1 MLYAAYQ
8 PRLDI
13 LSQVSF
19 TETNG
24 GGCRLL
30 VAVLSRYKVAFAVF
44 GSSSWLIDVS
54 DGYVVSI
61 GAYLAFT
68 HPRYASS
75 GSLIH
80 SSVHRGTM

>member
-44 GSSSWLIDVS
+44 GSSSWD
-54 DGYVVSI
+54 
-61 GAYLAFT
+61 
-68 HPRYASS
+68 
-75 GSLIH
+75 
-80 SSVHRGTM
+80 

>member
-1 MLYAAYQ
+1 ML
-8 PRLDI
+8 PTSHDRVFF
-13 LSQVSF
+13 SQVDF
-19 TETNG
+19 TETSC

-44 GSSSWLIDVS
+44 GSSSWLIDVT

-61 GAYLAFT
+61 SVHLASK
-68 HPRYASS
+68 HPCYTSI

-80 SSVHRGTM
+80 SSVPRGTM

>member
-8 PRLDI
+8 PQLDI

-44 GSSSWLIDVS
+44 GSSSWLIDVT
-54 DGYVVSI
+54 DGYVMAT
-61 GAYLAFT
+61 GAYLAFI
-68 HPRYASS
+68 HPRYASN

>member
-1 MLYAAYQ
+1 L
-8 PRLDI
+8 
-13 LSQVSF
+13 QVSF
-19 TETNG
+19 TDLNG

-30 VAVLSRYKVAFAVF
+30 VAVLSWYKIAFAVF
-44 GSSSWLIDVS
+44 GFSSWLIDVT

-68 HPRYASS
+68 HPFYASR
-75 GSLIH
+75 GSLIY

>member
-24 GGCRLL
+24 GGCMLL
-30 VAVLSRYKVAFAVF
+30 VAVLSRYKVVFAVS
-44 GSSSWLIDVS
+44 GSSSWLIDVTN
-54 DGYVVSI
+54 GYVVSI

-68 HPRYASS
+68 HPCYAFS